1 SGVIAGSVIEQ
12 VGFRQRKRPQRIPA
26 DGMNLPRD
34 RLNAS
39 CFWKIQEQV
48 RGGSRTVST
57 ILQPR
62 IGSVNYP
69 LTRPPATL
77 SPSDGEREE
86 VRGRLTRIFHAPHKI
101 TTACSHRREQWTVVI
116 LISVR
121 RRLRGLRN
129 IQARVSNPC

>member
-1 SGVIAGSVIEQ
+1 ANARSA
-12 VGFRQRKRPQRIPA
+12 FPA

-101 TTACSHRREQWTVVI
+101 TTACSHRREEVDRCDPHFCPPPHVGGYAGCE
-116 LISVR
+116 IS
-121 RRLRGLRN
+121 RLEFPTL
-129 IQARVSNPC
+129 AE